1 MSSVLSPRLDRLA
14 AFHAHRDPER
24 LARKYAR
31 MRRDPFAFLR
41 GTNVLFQDD
50 WATGAGLLAKGPIA
64 WQCGDLHAEN
74 VGSFRG
80 GNRLTYFDLTDF
92 DDAVLAPLL
101 LDITRLATSV
111 LVAADLYG
119 EHVTGG
125 FDGRAMATHLIR
137 TYRDALSDGKSW
149 WIERATATGLVRDL
163 LRGLRGRRR
172 RDFLASRVRLARRRI
187 RTDGRHALPAP
198 DHERS
203 AVAEA
208 VRVALAETAPE
219 LVVHDVARRIAGNGS
234 LGVPRWV
241 LLVERAIPDARFA
254 LLDAKLPEPSPA
266 MHHAPV
272 QPAWDTEAER
282 VVTIQRLMQAAP
294 PALHRVVPFAGQA
307 LVLREL
313 QPSEDRV
320 RLEVALGRP
329 RAIRRLLEQMA
340 QLLAWGQLRASGWYG
355 ASSGDALRGFA
366 ARGDWDDEVL
376 GYAVRAATTCRQD
389 WHAFVDAVDAGHL
402 SAPAAP

>member
-1 MSSVLSPRLDRLA
+1 
-14 AFHAHRDPER
+14 
-24 LARKYAR
+24 
-31 MRRDPFAFLR
+31 
-41 GTNVLFQDD
+41 
-50 WATGAGLLAKGPIA
+50 
-64 WQCGDLHAEN
+64 

-119 EHVTGG
+119 EHVSGG
-125 FDGRAMATHLIR
+125 FDGRAMATHLVR
-137 TYRDALSDGKSW
+137 TYRDALIDGKAW

-172 RDFLASRVRLARRRI
+172 RDFLMTRVRLGRRRI
-187 RTDGRHALPAP
+187 RTDGRHALPTP
-198 DHERS
+198 DAERVR
-203 AVAEA
+203 VAEA
-208 VRVALAETAPE
+208 VCNALRDRSPGV
-219 LVVHDVARRIAGNGS
+219 LVHDVARRVAGNGS

-241 LLVERAIPDARFA
+241 LLVEQALPDAPLT
-254 LLDAKLPEPSPA
+254 LLDAKMPEPSPA
-266 MHHAPV
+266 VAHAPV
-272 QPAWDTEAER
+272 QPAWPSEAAR

-294 PALHRVVPFAGQA
+294 PALHDAIPFGDGA

-329 RAIRRLLEQMA
+329 RALRRLLEHMA

-355 ASSGDALRGFA
+355 ASGGDALAQFA
-366 ARGDWDDEVL
+366 ERSEWEQEVL
-376 GYAVRAATTCRQD
+376 SFAVRAATSCRQD
-389 WHAFVDAVDAGHL
+389 WHAFSEAFDNGHL
-402 SAPAAP
+402 GARRPS